1 MNNNL
6 INQQV
11 LKILASPSF
20 VSSVILTDFLLYIVA
35 ETLNGNEEGLKE
47 YVIATNVLNRKADFN
62 PQLDAIVR
70 IHAHRLRNHLK
81 DYYTNIGAHDA
92 IVISIPKGR
101 YIPVFENNNS
111 FESANTSSLQVNSG
125 IKESKPKIAVLPLN
139 MAQDNK
145 RLEVICSVF
154 CQDLIV
160 AFSRFQEI
168 AVLSNYAVQ
177 YASDNFKNQR
187 EIVSHL
193 NVDFALTGSCF
204 LENNNLVF
212 FLELNAVSKDEI
224 IWAETF
230 IIEDYL
236 NNDLSGY
243 RTIIRKVIAST
254 CGFFGFIYRNTI
266 NNHVP
271 NDFDHLYAIYW
282 HNYYH
287 TQFSEE
293 AYLET
298 MKAIEIGLAKNPSNS
313 LLIAFKAELLLN
325 LLALD
330 IQGEADYLKMGLQ
343 LVKKAIILDPLNQ
356 HAYQVLAWANL
367 LSHNKKESLRSMEK
381 CISINP
387 NNAMYSGSVGFGY
400 VCAGEYK
407 RGLDLMAEAIMLN
420 PYYHWDVNVGFCL
433 YYIYQKE
440 YSEAYFWAE
449 KIDRK
454 KLLWD
459 PLFRATI
466 LGYLNKQDEAKEA
479 VQELMILSP
488 QFPQRGHAIISTF
501 LLDNELRKSIAEGLE
516 LAGIQLVN
524 K

>member
-20 VSSVILTDFLLYIVA
+20 ESSVILTDFLQYIVA

-81 DYYTNIGAHDA
+81 DYYTNIGIHDA

-187 EIVSHL
+187 EIITHL
-193 NVDFALTGSCF
+193 NVDYALTGSCF
-204 LENNNLVF
+204 VDNNNAEI
-212 FLELNAVSKDEI
+212 FLELTAVSKDEI
-224 IWAETF
+224 IWAESF
-230 IIEDYL
+230 KIEDYL
-236 NNDLSGY
+236 NNDLRGY

-254 CGFFGFIYRNTI
+254 CGFFGMIYQNII
-266 NNHVP
+266 NENVP
-271 NDFDHLYAIYW
+271 NDYDHLYAIYW

-287 TQFSEE
+287 FQFSEE
-293 AYLET
+293 AYIET
-298 MKAIEIGLAKNPSNS
+298 MKAIEIGLANNPGNS

-325 LLALD
+325 LLTLD
-330 IQGEADYLKMGLQ
+330 IQGEDDYLKMGME
-343 LVKKAIILDPLNQ
+343 LVKKAISLDPVNQ
-356 HAYQVLAWANL
+356 HAYQVLSWAHL
-367 LSHNKKESLRSMEK
+367 LSHNKKELLRSLEK
-381 CISINP
+381 CLAINP
-387 NNAMYSGSVGFGY
+387 NNEMYSGSVGFGY
-400 VCAGEYK
+400 VCAGEYEK
-407 RGLDLMAEAIMLN
+407 GLDLMAESILLT
-420 PYYHWDVNVGFCL
+420 PYYHWDVNVGFSF
-433 YYIYQKE
+433 YYIFK
-440 YSEAYFWAE
+440 
-449 KIDRK
+449 R
-454 KLLWD
+454 
-459 PLFRATI
+459 T
-466 LGYLNKQDEAKEA
+466 
-479 VQELMILSP
+479 
-488 QFPQRGHAIISTF
+488 
-501 LLDNELRKSIAEGLE
+501 
-516 LAGIQLVN
+516 
-524 K
+524 